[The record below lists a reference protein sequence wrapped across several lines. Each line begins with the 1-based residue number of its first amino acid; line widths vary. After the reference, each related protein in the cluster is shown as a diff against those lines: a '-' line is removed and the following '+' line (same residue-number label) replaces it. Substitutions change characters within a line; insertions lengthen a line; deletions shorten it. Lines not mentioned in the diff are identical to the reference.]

1 MAVGLEDWAL
11 ALAGSPWVFVV
22 MYAFATVD
30 GFFPPIPSESL
41 IIAFA
46 ALSASSGEP
55 NLALLL
61 LAAAAGAFTG
71 DQIAYLIGTK
81 VRVRDLRVMR
91 SRRAKASLD
100 WAERAL
106 DRRGA
111 SFIIA
116 ARYVPVGRVAVNMTA
131 GALHFPHRRF
141 VGLTAVAAVMWAAYS
156 AAIGIGAGA
165 ALEGNPLLAIVVGVV
180 GGVVLGLLVDWLM
193 RTWNRRRH
201 ADDPAPVTDASRS
214 GPPA

>member
-1 MAVGLEDWAL
+1 
-11 ALAGSPWVFVV
+11 
-22 MYAFATVD
+22 
-30 GFFPPIPSESL
+30 
-41 IIAFA
+41 
-46 ALSASSGEP
+46 
-55 NLALLL
+55 
-61 LAAAAGAFTG
+61 
-71 DQIAYLIGTK
+71 
-81 VRVRDLRVMR
+81 MR

-131 GALHFPHRRF
+131 GALHFPRRRF

-165 ALEGNPLLAIVVGVV
+165 VLKGNPLLAIVVGVV

-193 RTWNRRRH
+193 RTWHRRRH

-214 GPPA
+214 SPPA